1 MSCGRSWGSGAQMW
15 LRGGGGR
22 DVRASCGRCRVLGVR
37 WRSAGGRWNWLVKC
51 AVRWEIPWPMI

>member
-1 MSCGRSWGSGAQMW
+1 MSSGRSWGSGAQMG

-37 WRSAGGRWNWLVKC
+37 WRSAGGR
-51 AVRWEIPWPMI
+51 